1 MILGKLDG
9 KIALITGGSEGIG
22 LGIAKRYVEEGAK
35 IIIFARN
42 QGNIDAALAEL
53 GDNALGFSGDAT
65 NLGDLDK
72 LFAFIKAELGQ
83 LDIVVANAGMANGAP
98 FLEMTEEQFDA
109 HMNLNVKAV
118 YFTLQKSVPLLRRP
132 ASLIIIGSTSGSMGL
147 PNTSVYGATKAA
159 MRSLARNITVE
170 LASDSIRCN
179 VLSPGFTRTPL
190 LEELMSTPDGKKRFE
205 DWVEHKVPM
214 NRIADVEELAAGALF
229 LGSSE
234 SSFVTGVELHV
245 DGGMAQI

>member
-1 MILGKLDG
+1 MRLGKLDG
-9 KIALITGGSEGIG
+9 KTTLITGGSEGIG

-35 IIIFARN
+35 VVIFARN
-42 QGNIDAALAEL
+42 QDKIDAALAEL
-53 GDNALGFSGDAT
+53 GNAALGLAGDAT
-65 NLGDLDK
+65 SLNDLDR
-72 LFAFIKAELGQ
+72 LYAFIGKELGQ
-83 LDIVVANAGMANGAP
+83 IDIVVANAGMANGAS
-98 FLEMTEEQFDA
+98 FLEMTEERFDA
-109 HMNLNVKAV
+109 HMNLNVKGV

-132 ASLIIIGSTSGSMGL
+132 ASMIIIGSTSGSMGL

-170 LASDSIRCN
+170 LSGEGIRCN
-179 VLSPGFTRTPL
+179 VLSPGFTQTPL
-190 LEELMSTPDGKKRFE
+190 LEELMSTPEGKQRFD
-205 DWVEHKVPM
+205 DWIEFKVPM

-229 LGSSE
+229 LGSEE

>member
-1 MILGKLDG
+1 MRLGKLDG
-9 KIALITGGSEGIG
+9 KTALITGGSEGIG

-35 IIIFARN
+35 VIIFARN
-42 QGNIDAALAEL
+42 QDKIAAALAEL
-53 GDNALGFSGDAT
+53 GDPAIGFAGDAT
-65 NLGDLDK
+65 NLGDLDR
-72 LFAFIKAELGQ
+72 LYAFIQSQLGQ
-83 LDIVVANAGMANGAP
+83 IDIVVANAGMANGAA
-98 FLEMTEEQFDA
+98 FLEVTEDRFDA
-109 HMNLNVKAV
+109 HMDLNVKGV
-118 YFTLQKSVPLLRRP
+118 FFTLQKAVPLLRRP

-147 PNTSVYGATKAA
+147 PQTSVYGASKAA

-170 LASDSIRCN
+170 LSADGIRCN
-179 VLSPGFTRTPL
+179 VLSPGFTQTPL
-190 LEELMSTPDGKKRFE
+190 LEELMATPDGKKRFE

-229 LGSSE
+229 LGSEE